1 MARDSLLGGNFF
13 QGLAEARG
21 QDMRREREERERLYR
36 RRNPSFGDMLKQNL
50 KVQAASAV
58 MTPVGEA
65 LGGAITSII
74 QTPFQRNVEE
84 FEELENVVR
93 MRNEIKRSQK
103 SRGVFQKIEDAIT
116 SSGQTEDEYFK
127 NNTAEQIAQDMNK
140 NYAEFKSV
148 PLAQAVNERSRELAN
163 EVVEYTDPKTQ
174 EKISLPR
181 WQLRQRL
188 YNNARKEFMEVP
200 GGTAEFDAS
209 ISRANKRASNAA
221 EAALKGFGRLF
232 SGKSKE
238 DLDMEAIKSLKNSK
252 LYRENEEFQSAY
264 QLYLGSGNVENLQE
278 IASNILESD
287 ELSTKQTVTSYKT
300 STDPETGATQ
310 LIEIKTESVTDIYG
324 NVKQGPAKNYDPNN
338 PKVITIPDTGY
349 WGKNLETIQKVSQA
363 SLNPKGIA
371 ELQRW
376 AKDNEI
382 DIYKPKTSA
391 QYTAAMEEITRL
403 SQDGNYKSK
412 LSPEKLIIFRSA
424 ADAIHKEMVEV
435 EARIYSL
442 KQGLEESDDK
452 AYYEKELERARRK
465 QAGLALQLAEASE
478 DLKRG
483 VVPTIEGNFNN
494 SVDWEQEAKEA
505 VDAFLSRSQ

>member
-93 MRNEIKRSQK
+93 MKNEIKRSQK

-140 NYAEFKSV
+140 NYAKFNSV
-148 PLAQAVNERSRELAN
+148 PLAQAVNKRSRELAN

-188 YNNARKEFMEVP
+188 YNNAREELMEVP

-209 ISRANKRASNAA
+209 ISRVNKRASNAA

-232 SGKSKE
+232 TGKSKE
-238 DLDMEAIKSLKNSK
+238 DLDIEAIKSLKNSK

-287 ELSTKQTVTSYKT
+287 KVKTTRRSSSFNVRTDSETGGAELIKQTI
-300 STDPETGATQ
+300 
-310 LIEIKTESVTDIYG
+310 IEVTDVFG
-324 NVKQGPAKNYDPNN
+324 NVSTNSEGKPE
-338 PKVITIPDTGY
+338 VITIPDTGY
-349 WGKNLETIQKVSQA
+349 WGKNLDTLQKVSQA

-371 ELQRW
+371 ELQSW
-376 AKDNEI
+376 AEKKKIN
-382 DIYKPKTSA
+382 IYKPDTLA
-391 QYTAAMEEITRL
+391 QYTLAMGEINRL
-403 SQDGNYKSK
+403 SQDGKYKSK
-412 LSPEKLIIFRSA
+412 HSPEKLIIFRSA
-424 ADAIHKEMVEV
+424 ADAIHKEMVDV

-442 KQGLEESDDK
+442 EQGLQETDDPEDYK
-452 AYYEKELERARRK
+452 RKLERARRK
-465 QAGLALQLAEASE
+465 QAGLAIQLTEASE

-483 VVPTIEGNFNN
+483 VVPTYGG
-494 SVDWEQEAKEA
+494 DYK
-505 VDAFLSRSQ
+505 

>member
-50 KVQAASAV
+50 KAQAASAV

-140 NYAEFKSV
+140 NYAKFDSV
-148 PLAQAVNERSRELAN
+148 PLAQAVNKRSRELAN

-181 WQLRQRL
+181 WQLKQRL
-188 YNNARKEFMEVP
+188 YNNAREELMEVP

-232 SGKSKE
+232 SGKSKK

-278 IASNILESD
+278 IASNILKSD
-287 ELSTKQTVTSYKT
+287 KLSTTQTATSYKI
-300 STDPETGATQ
+300 STDSKTGATQ
-310 LIEIKTESVTDIYG
+310 LIEIKTEITTDIYG
-324 NVKQGPAKNYDPNN
+324 NVIQGPPEENYDPNK
-338 PKVITIPDTGY
+338 PKVITIPNTGY
-349 WGKNLETIQKVSQA
+349 WGKNLDTLQKVSQA
-363 SLNPKGIA
+363 SLNPEGIL
-371 ELQRW
+371 ELQSW
-376 AKDNEI
+376 AKDNGI
-382 DIYKPKTSA
+382 DIYKPDTLTN
-391 QYTAAMEEITRL
+391 YTAAMAEITRL
-403 SQDGNYKSK
+403 SQDGKYKSK
-412 LSPEKLIIFRSA
+412 RSPESLIIFRSV
-424 ADAIHKEMVEV
+424 ADAIHKEMVDV
-435 EARIYSL
+435 EERIYSL
-442 KQGLEESDDK
+442 EQGLQETDDT
-452 AYYEKELERARRK
+452 ADYERKLDRAKKRK
-465 QAGLALQLAEASE
+465 AGLALQLADALE
-478 DLKRG
+478 DLKKG
-483 VVPTIEGNFNN
+483 IVPTHADFNAN
-494 SVDWEQEAKEA
+494 
-505 VDAFLSRSQ
+505 